1 MSFLCNVSK
10 LPIKEGEKFKIFL
23 LTACF
28 NNENI
33 NTIYQKD
40 YPFLVLDTPISAVLL
55 DGEVVVTE
63 EKEKLKIDKFNK
75 HIKTN
80 YVNVNELL
88 ASLSINT
95 EYIHNRETGMDSSI
109 SFSFVK
115 ENVFD
120 SLTDKEHFLKLSNH
134 YSEIINNAFF
144 KEDGGA
150 LNDLGFIKLFN
161 PSFEELLNTVLF
173 LHNLKRFGIKIFPS
187 YCYSNNINE
196 YLDLFEDSRRV
207 IRQSNTKYCHKDSIG
222 NILEDNDIYYTFFA
236 SSADRYLYSNNYK
249 KKEMLYVHNSG
260 FKTKNNILCLDNID
274 DEIKKFKNLFHSLC
288 FQNVNLGLVDYN
300 TYVFNA
306 YFESEISK
314 NNIVKNIDS
323 LRTFYDLSLKG
334 RLYSVAF
341 SKSLSFSNVC
351 LYTIKKEF
359 YDKIINSE
367 KFIESRLFY
376 DKNNS
381 FSKINLKIS
390 EVDFFFEY
398 IKLNGI
404 NPLPYFEKKYKID
417 DCIEFNNIINEIKR

>member
-10 LPIKEGEKFKIFL
+10 LPIREGERFKVFL
-23 LTACF
+23 LTTCF
-28 NNENI
+28 KDKNVNDV
-33 NTIYQKD
+33 YQKD

-55 DGEVVVTE
+55 DGEVFITE
-63 EKEKLKIDKFNK
+63 EKENFKIDKFNK

-95 EYIHNRETGMDSSI
+95 EYIHNKETGMDSSI

-134 YSEIINNAFF
+134 YSEIINNEFF
-144 KEDGGA
+144 KEDEVA
-150 LNDLGFIKLFN
+150 LNELGFIKLFN
-161 PSFEELLNTVLF
+161 PSFEELLSTVLF
-173 LHNLKRFGIKIFPS
+173 LHNLKIFGIKMIPS

-196 YLDLFEDSRRV
+196 YPDLFENFRPIIS
-207 IRQSNTKYCHKDSIG
+207 QSNKKHCYKDSVG

-236 SSADRYLYSNNYK
+236 SSADRYLYSSNDK
-249 KKEMLYVHNSG
+249 KKEMLYIHNSG

-274 DEIKKFKNLFHSLC
+274 DEIKNFKILFHNLC
-288 FQNVNLGLVDYN
+288 FQNVSLGLVDYN
-300 TYVFNA
+300 TYVHNA

-323 LRTFYDLSLKG
+323 LGSFYNLSLKG
-334 RLYSVAF
+334 QLYSVAF

-367 KFIESRLFY
+367 EFIESRLFY

-381 FSKINLKIS
+381 FNEINLQIS

-398 IKLNGI
+398 IKLNGL
-404 NPLPYFEKKYKID
+404 NLLPYFEKKYKID
-417 DCIEFNNIINEIKR
+417 NCIEFNNIINEIKR

>member
-10 LPIKEGEKFKIFL
+10 LPIREGEKFKVFL
-23 LTACF
+23 LTTCF
-28 NNENI
+28 KDKNVNE
-33 NTIYQKD
+33 IYQKD
-40 YPFLVLDTPISAVLL
+40 YPFLVLDTPISAILVN
-55 DGEVVVTE
+55 GEVVVTE
-63 EKEKLKIDKFNK
+63 EKENLKINKFNK

-80 YVNVNELL
+80 YVDINELL

-95 EYIHNRETGMDSSI
+95 EYIYNKETGTYSSI

-115 ENVFD
+115 ESVFE
-120 SLTDKEHFLKLSNH
+120 SLSNIENFIGLAQH
-134 YSEIINNAFF
+134 YSEIINNDFF
-144 KEDGGA
+144 KEDYIA
-150 LNDLGFIKLFN
+150 LNDFGFIKLFN
-161 PSFEELLNTVLF
+161 PLNEELLNTVLF
-173 LHNLKRFGIKIFPS
+173 LHNLKKFGIKIFPS
-187 YCYSNNINE
+187 FCYSNNINE
-196 YLDLFEDSRRV
+196 YLDLFEDSRWV
-207 IRQSNTKYCHKDSIG
+207 VKQSNTKYCHKDSVG

-236 SSADRYLYSNNYK
+236 TSADRHLYSSNDK
-249 KKEMLYVHNSG
+249 KKELLHIHNTG
-260 FKTKNNILCLDNID
+260 FKTKNNILCLDEVED
-274 DEIKKFKNLFHSLC
+274 DIKNFKLLFYNLC

-300 TYVFNA
+300 TYVHNA

-314 NNIVKNIDS
+314 NNIVNNIDS
-323 LRTFYDLSLKG
+323 LKTFYELSLKG
-334 RLYSVAF
+334 ELYSVAF

-367 KFIESRLFY
+367 KFIGSRLFY

-381 FSKINLKIS
+381 FGEINLQIS

-398 IKLNGI
+398 IRLNGI